1 MRRGDC
7 EVVPVGSREVE
18 GIVDPASADV
28 GGPEAFRSIIAAR
41 RLDIVHHQV
50 ERRRGTGCRR
60 LFRLPDDDMR
70 AAAKLE
76 NGEAVVCEY
85 RAQADGLEP
94 PLGSG
99 DIGCRKPDMA
109 HRYRRPLID
118 SLRHITPF
126 RSSAIQSGAYAVS
139 TSSR

>member
-1 MRRGDC
+1 
-7 EVVPVGSREVE
+7 VE
-18 GIVDPASADV
+18 GVVDPAPADV
-28 GGPEAFRSIIAAR
+28 GGPKAFRRIIAAR
-41 RLDIVHHQV
+41 RLDVVHHQV
-50 ERRRGTGCRR
+50 KGRCGTDRRR
-60 LFRLPDDDMR
+60 LFRFPDDNMR

-76 NGEAVVCEY
+76 DGEAVVSEY

-118 SLRHITPF
+118 GLGHDSLF
-126 RSSAIQSGAYAVS
+126 RVS
-139 TSSR
+139 TIQVA

>member
-1 MRRGDC
+1 
-7 EVVPVGSREVE
+7 
-18 GIVDPASADV
+18 VDPAPADV
-28 GGPEAFRSIIAAR
+28 GGSKAFRLIIAAR

-50 ERRRGTGCRR
+50 EGRCGPGRRR

-70 AAAKLE
+70 AATKLE
-76 NGEAVVCEY
+76 DGEAVTGEY
-85 RAQADGLEP
+85 RAQAHGLEP

-118 SLRHITPF
+118 SLRHDCLF
-126 RSSAIQSGAYAVS
+126 RSSAI
-139 TSSR
+139 